1 LQQRRDVRRL
11 QQDTGE
17 ALKHSSSNSD
27 PARQAEAKELLERTW
42 QSMDTNLRAIA
53 SRRLDGESWTQVAA
67 ALGGTA
73 DARRKQFE
81 RGLYEIAERL
91 GVDEAN
97 EHA

>member
-1 LQQRRDVRRL
+1 VQP
-11 QQDTGE
+11 DTSE

-27 PARQAEAKELLERTW
+27 PARQAEAKELLERAW
-42 QSMDTNLRAIA
+42 QSMDTNLREIA

-81 RGLYEIAERL
+81 RGLNEIAERL

-97 EHA
+97 EHAW